1 MSTPIHNDS
10 LAALQGSHC
19 PLPSAPVPAS
29 QVTVTRIVSL
39 QDFKKKFMESGCL
52 KPAVLKNQLV
62 HIIPDPNLPLA
73 PQC

>member
-1 MSTPIHNDS
+1 MSTSIHNDS
-10 LAALQGSHC
+10 LAALQASHC
-19 PLPSAPVPAS
+19 PLPSPPVPAS
-29 QVTVTRIVSL
+29 QATVTKIVSL

-62 HIIPDPNLPLA
+62 HTLPAPHLPLA